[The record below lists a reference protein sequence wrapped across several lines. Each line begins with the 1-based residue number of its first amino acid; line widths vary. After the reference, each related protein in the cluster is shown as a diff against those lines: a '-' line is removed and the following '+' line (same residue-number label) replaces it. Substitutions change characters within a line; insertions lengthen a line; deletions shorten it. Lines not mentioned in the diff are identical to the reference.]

1 MKIIGV
7 IGQNGSG
14 KDEVLKY
21 LREKHNV
28 PFLSTGDMVR
38 EIAAKEGKEPTRENL
53 QEISQRYFQEF
64 GRGCFV
70 QLAAENIQ
78 RNGWLIGGITGIRSL
93 DDVNVLRNIFGKD
106 FILINVSVSNPEIR
120 YRRMFKRDEDRDPHT
135 YEQFLRQDAAEE
147 ELFHIQSAAQDAD
160 YTIGN
165 DGTLNDL
172 HCEIDRLVTGQSLI
186 ATYYGEQ

>member
-1 MKIIGV
+1 
-7 IGQNGSG
+7 
-14 KDEVLKY
+14 
-21 LREKHNV
+21 
-28 PFLSTGDMVR
+28 MVR

-53 QEISQRYFQEF
+53 QEISLRYFQEF

-78 RNGWLIGGITGIRSL
+78 RNGWSIGGITGIRSL
-93 DDVNVLRNIFGKD
+93 DDVIVLRNIFGKD

-120 YRRMFKRDEDRDPHT
+120 YNRMSKRGEDRDPHT
-135 YEQFLRQDAAEE
+135 YEQFMRQDAAEE

-172 HCEIDRLVTGQSLI
+172 YREIDRLVTEKSLI
-186 ATYYGEQ
+186 AT

>member
-53 QEISQRYFQEF
+53 QEISQRYFREF

-78 RNGWLIGGITGIRSL
+78 RNGWSIGGITGIRSL
-93 DDVNVLRNIFGKD
+93 DDVIVLRNIFGKD

-120 YRRMFKRDEDRDPHT
+120 YRRMFKRGEDRDLQT

-147 ELFHIQSAAQDAD
+147 ELFHIQSAVQYAN
-160 YTIGN
+160 YSISN
-165 DGTLNDL
+165 NGTLNDL
-172 HCEIDRLVTGQSLI
+172 QREIDRLVTEKSLI
-186 ATYYGEQ
+186 VI

>member
-1 MKIIGV
+1 
-7 IGQNGSG
+7 
-14 KDEVLKY
+14 
-21 LREKHNV
+21 
-28 PFLSTGDMVR
+28 MVR

-70 QLAAENIQ
+70 KLAAENIQ
-78 RNGWLIGGITGIRSL
+78 RNGWSIGGITGIRSL
-93 DDVNVLRNIFGKD
+93 DDVIVLRNIFGKD

-120 YRRMFKRDEDRDPHT
+120 YNRMSKRGEDRDPHT
-135 YEQFLRQDAAEE
+135 YEHFLRQDAAEE

-172 HCEIDRLVTGQSLI
+172 HCEIDRLVTEKSLI
-186 ATYYGEQ
+186 VI

>member
-53 QEISQRYFQEF
+53 QEISQRCFREF

-120 YRRMFKRDEDRDPHT
+120 YRRMFKRGEDRDPHT

-147 ELFHIQSAAQDAD
+147 ELFHIQSAVQYAN
-160 YTIGN
+160 YSISN
-165 DGTLNDL
+165 NGTLNDL
-172 HCEIDRLVTGQSLI
+172 QREIDRLVTGQSLI